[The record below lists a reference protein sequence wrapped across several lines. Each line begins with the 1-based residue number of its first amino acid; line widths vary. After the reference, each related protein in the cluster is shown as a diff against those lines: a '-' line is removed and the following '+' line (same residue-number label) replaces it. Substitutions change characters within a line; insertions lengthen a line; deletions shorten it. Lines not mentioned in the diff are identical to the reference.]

1 MSCFS
6 RFIFQLHQRLSCVRN
21 WGISLLSAPELRF
34 MLADFKHM
42 YTSTWLETKSKKW
55 VRRAECLHIE
65 GELDLRW
72 YSLISNY
79 CTCPGT
85 SHRGCSNWGGILK
98 VYKNMQGL
106 RWSPTATWNRN
117 EGASFLNSKTYYFHN
132 AALKNL
138 LSLHVLETHF
148 WQRGFYL
155 INCIS
160 MYTSEKIRCNLC
172 ASLNF

>member
-6 RFIFQLHQRLSCVRN
+6 WFIFQLHQRLSCVRN

-42 YTSTWLETKSKKW
+42 HTCTWLETKSKKW
-55 VRRAECLHIE
+55 MLT
-65 GELDLRW
+65 
-72 YSLISNY
+72 Y
-79 CTCPGT
+79 
-85 SHRGCSNWGGILK
+85 WGGAGPSVVLPDLQLLHLSWDQPPWLFQLRRNPESIQEHARIK
-98 VYKNMQGL
+98 VK
-106 RWSPTATWNRN
+106 PTATWNRN
-117 EGASFLNSKTYYFHN
+117 EGASFLSSKTYYFHN

-172 ASLNF
+172 ASVNF